1 MSPILK
7 DCNGMKN
14 SKSSMD
20 HKRELSIA
28 VTNPFYTIGHSTLL
42 LKDFIALL
50 RHYGVTL
57 VADVR
62 AFPYSRR
69 DRDYDGTNLLP
80 ELAAYGI
87 GYSHFPA
94 LGGRRPRSKTVPV
107 NTNAFWRVQSFHNYA
122 DYALGE
128 DFHLGLT
135 QLIQAGQHATVA
147 IMCAEVLWWRCHR
160 RIITDYLL
168 ANGVKVFH
176 ILSMSNVVPAGL
188 TEAAVV
194 DDHHRITYPQ
204 GESVPK

>member
-1 MSPILK
+1 
-7 DCNGMKN
+7 MKN
-14 SKSSMD
+14 SKSSVNHD
-20 HKRELSIA
+20 CEPSIS
-28 VTNPFYTIGHSTLL
+28 VSNPFYTIGHSTLSL
-42 LKDFIALL
+42 DDFMALL
-50 RHYGVTL
+50 CHYGVTL

-69 DRDYDGTNLLP
+69 NRDYDGTNLQP
-80 ELAAYGI
+80 ELAACGI

-128 DFHLGLT
+128 DFHHGLT
-135 QLIQAGQHATVA
+135 QLIEAGKHAVVA

-168 ANGVKVFH
+168 ANGIKVFH
-176 ILSMSNVVPAGL
+176 ILSMSHVVPAGL

-194 DDHHRITYPQ
+194 ADNHCITYPQ
-204 GESVPK
+204 DESAQNPM

>member
-1 MSPILK
+1 
-7 DCNGMKN
+7 MKN
-14 SKSSMD
+14 SKSSMN
-20 HKRELSIA
+20 HKREPSIS
-28 VTNPFYTIGHSTLL
+28 VSNPFYTIGHSTLSL
-42 LKDFIALL
+42 DDFMALL
-50 RHYGVTL
+50 RHYEVTL

-69 DRDYDGTNLLP
+69 NREYDGTNLLP
-80 ELAAYGI
+80 ELAACGI
-87 GYSHFPA
+87 GYRHFPE

-128 DFHLGLT
+128 DFHHGLT
-135 QLIQAGQHATVA
+135 QLIEAGTHAVVA

-176 ILSMSNVVPAGL
+176 ILSMSHVVPAGL

-194 DDHHRITYPQ
+194 EDNHGITYPQ
-204 GESVPK
+204 DESAQAPT